1 MKKII
6 FENLVIGSGISST
19 AVTISLLKKRKKVT
33 LVSPSKDFTQNSNT
47 EEILFCEEGLPLPNI
62 KVKNWKKFNHIKL
75 MQKNFFGGHSNFWGA
90 NSLRFTKNSL
100 KDWPINYEE
109 LTKYYKIAENYMNV
123 TQYDDDLSKLFNIK
137 LKKNI
142 YQKNLVKKLIKQN
155 SNIHLGISR
164 IALNKKKKH
173 SAEHKDIFK
182 CKYLLENLIK
192 KRKIKYFDNEV
203 IKIRKEG
210 TLFCVELKNNK
221 KIFQKK
227 FILVLVFLIL

>member
-62 KVKNWKKFNHIKL
+62 KVKNWKYFFHIKL

-164 IALNKKKKH
+164 IALNKKKNIQQ
-173 SAEHKDIFK
+173 S
-182 CKYLLENLIK
+182 
-192 KRKIKYFDNEV
+192 
-203 IKIRKEG
+203 IKIY
-210 TLFCVELKNNK
+210 LNVN
-221 KIFQKK
+221 IY
-227 FILVLVFLIL
+227 